1 MTVQWSTTL
10 RNALLDQW
18 EATISTSAVVKIF
31 TGSPPAD
38 CGTADSGTML
48 VEFDLASDW
57 AAAASSG
64 SKSLSST
71 PISATAAAGSP
82 STAGYYRIYASD
94 GSTCHEQ
101 GTITA
106 TGGGGDMTI
115 DNTSISSGQT
125 VKITSWT
132 KTAPGA

>member
-18 EATISTSAVVKIF
+18 ETSIGTSAVVKLF
-31 TGSPPAD
+31 TGSQPAD
-38 CGTADSGTML
+38 CATADSGTLL

-64 SKSLSST
+64 SKALSST
-71 PISATAAAGSP
+71 PISVTAAGAG
-82 STAGYYRIYASD
+82 TAGYYRIYESTAM
-94 GSTCHEQ
+94 TCHEQ
-101 GTITA
+101 GSVTA
-106 TGGGGDMTI
+106 TGGGGDMII
-115 DNTSISSGQT
+115 DNAAITTGQT

>member
-10 RNALLDQW
+10 RNNLLDQW
-18 EATISTSAVVKIF
+18 ETSIGTSAVVKVF
-31 TGSPPAD
+31 TGSQPAD
-38 CGTADSGTML
+38 CATADSGTLL
-48 VEFDLASDW
+48 VEFDLGSDW

-64 SKSLSST
+64 SKALSST
-71 PISATAAAGSP
+71 PISATAAGTG
-82 STAGYYRIYASD
+82 TAGYYRIYESTAT
-94 GSTCHEQ
+94 TCHEQ
-101 GTITA
+101 GSVTV

-115 DNTSISSGQT
+115 DNASITTGQT

>member
-18 EATISTSAVVKIF
+18 ETTVGTSAVVKIF
-31 TGSPPAD
+31 TGSAPAN
-38 CGTADSGTML
+38 CGTADSGTKL

-57 AAAASSG
+57 ASAASSG

-71 PISATAAAGSP
+71 PISATAAGTG
-82 STAGYYRIYASD
+82 TAGYYRIYESTAT
-94 GSTCHEQ
+94 TCHEQ
-101 GTITA
+101 GTVTV

-115 DNTSISSGQT
+115 DNTSITSGQT